1 MQPNP
6 LQWPP
11 PGDLHISL
19 DRSIGVTIS
28 LDSIHPKNSRM
39 PTPPA
44 PPPCPEP
51 PAIKHVMSAAGFI
64 RIVRIFPSM
73 TCIHSLTRPVGRVR
87 VIDTGL
93 CVASQT
99 LVAPKKAKRLGKA
112 KITYG
117 KNSSEIADWATGSG
131 THTFWNRLR
140 NNQCEFSHRQNLRI
154 YMQM

>member
-1 MQPNP
+1 MPRTPCYQTCHVSGSIYSDCSDLPVH
-6 LQWPP
+6 
-11 PGDLHISL
+11 DLHPLL
-19 DRSIGVTIS
+19 DKASGS
-28 LDSIHPKNSRM
+28 
-39 PTPPA
+39 
-44 PPPCPEP
+44 
-51 PAIKHVMSAAGFI
+51 SA
-64 RIVRIFPSM
+64 
-73 TCIHSLTRPVGRVR
+73 R